1 MRREDEARGVGRR
14 RKEVKAAFNVKR
26 GGAGGGMDVDNDF
39 FFFKSALFRLDI
51 KDDVIP
57 HHIQVTCLQRRGWSC
72 EWVDHP

>member
-39 FFFKSALFRLDI
+39 FFFQICF
-51 KDDVIP
+51 V
-57 HHIQVTCLQRRGWSC
+57 
-72 EWVDHP
+72 